1 MSSPSTSPDAD
12 ARRSAVRSIAKRYR
26 RAERAVSWL
35 VALSVAGAFLT
46 AFALAD
52 LLPALAVGA
61 VLLVAVRAPVLRR
74 RGTTRL
80 LTDASPDAVIEE
92 FASATPPVLAFQ
104 WAVADEVRPTPEG
117 TGGAYEHSSLV
128 GLRTYSL
135 EIATE
140 TEAHADGSAADA
152 DAATLADPAAS
163 PDDDGVAD
171 GGGPVARVRIE
182 GTLDGAPWGAYA
194 VSVRDAAAGAP
205 GETVVDVELRSRR
218 RFGFRSVPQAL
229 VGDAYYADAL
239 AAQGYAVVDRDVS
252 FAASR

>member
-1 MSSPSTSPDAD
+1 MPPVSSPSTSPDAD
-12 ARRSAVRSIAKRYR
+12 ARRSAVRPIAKRYR

-35 VALSVAGAFLT
+35 VALSVAGAFLA

-61 VLLVAVRAPVLRR
+61 VLLVAVRTPFLRR

-80 LTDASPDAVIEE
+80 LTDASPEAVTEA

-104 WAVADEVRPTPEG
+104 WAVADEVRPTSDG
-117 TGGAYEHSSLV
+117 AGGAYEHSSLV

-140 TEAHADGSAADA
+140 TEAHPDGN
-152 DAATLADPAAS
+152 ATDADPADPAS
-163 PDDDGVAD
+163 DDGVA
-171 GGGPVARVRIE
+171 PVARVRIE

-194 VSVRDAAAGAP
+194 VSIRDAADGAP
-205 GETVVDVELRSRR
+205 GETVVDVELLSRR
-218 RFGFRSVPQAL
+218 RFGLRSVPQAL
-229 VGDAYYADAL
+229 VADAYYADAV
-239 AAQGYAVVDRDVS
+239 AAQGYAVADRDVS
-252 FAASR
+252 FAVSR